1 MGWGNSI
8 PSTVRAPVSR
18 AMTVMNCPAKRIASS
33 LPFFSK
39 YSLNT
44 GMKQAAIAE
53 ANTASKNTR
62 GIRLAV
68 KKALAWGPTL

>member
-1 MGWGNSI
+1 M
-8 PSTVRAPVSR
+8 PSTVSAPVSR
-18 AMTVMNCPAKRIASS
+18 AITVRNSPAKRMASRF
-33 LPFFSK
+33 PFLAR

-44 GMKQAAIAE
+44 GIKQEAMAL

-62 GIRLAV
+62 GMRLAV